1 MGRSLRSRDFAS
13 ALVVCIVLGLSVSD
27 LGAQATV
34 SLRAQVIYAANEP
47 GGVDSR
53 LGSLAGELQK
63 TFRYSMYQLLDAP
76 QGSPALNQPWR
87 ATLPGGRSL
96 EIVFTAI
103 QDGQYSL
110 TVRVLGPSGQAL
122 VNTLVRLRS
131 GATVLVGG
139 PTHQSGVLIIAISA
153 G

>member
-1 MGRSLRSRDFAS
+1 MGGSLRSRGFAS
-13 ALVVCIVLGLSVSD
+13 AVVACMVLGLSVSD

-34 SLRAQVIYAANEP
+34 PLRAQVIYAANDP

-76 QGSPALNQPWR
+76 QGTAALNQPWR
-87 ATLPGGRSL
+87 ASLPGSRSL
-96 EIVFTAI
+96 EIVPTAI
-103 QDGQYSL
+103 QDGQYTL
-110 TVRVLGPSGQAL
+110 TVRVLGPAGQAL
-122 VNTLVRLRS
+122 VNTSVRLRS

-139 PTHQSGVLIIAISA
+139 PTHQTGVLIIAISA